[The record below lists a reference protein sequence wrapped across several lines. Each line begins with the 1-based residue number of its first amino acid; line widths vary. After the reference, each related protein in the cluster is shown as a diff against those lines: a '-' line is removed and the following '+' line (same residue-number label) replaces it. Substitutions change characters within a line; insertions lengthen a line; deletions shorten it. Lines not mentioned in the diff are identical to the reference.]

1 MFVFQNGAWGEKRG
15 NKFIPL
21 FTPDEYEFRLDA
33 IKQLESGTMTVHEIV
48 DLQQETVRRRQLSIY
63 SQARKV

>member
-1 MFVFQNGAWGEKRG
+1 MKYHDGAWGEMSMG
-15 NKFIPL
+15 KFVPL
-21 FTPDEYEFRLDA
+21 HTKEEYEFRLAAMEKID
-33 IKQLESGTMTVHEIV
+33 SGLLSQHEIV